1 MSNYTILHDTSLE
14 LRRRI
19 HAALAAAADAD
30 FNLST
35 PEADITLSPPG
46 VEVQSDPLLSLYLY
60 HIETSGDLR
69 NQPRL
74 PAGDNGLRYPPEALQ
89 ARYLITPLSEE
100 EEINQLLLGR
110 IIQFLHDEPI
120 LDSLNGVLLDDSFGG
135 GSGQFRLGMEKLTL
149 EQLTQVWSAL
159 DTGYRLSLSYLVRII
174 TIDSAQVVSAAH
186 RVIDA
191 HTAVGL
197 KE

>member
-19 HAALAAAADAD
+19 HAALAAAGDAD

-46 VEVQSDPLLSLYLY
+46 ADVQGEPLLSLYLY

-74 PAGDNGLRYPPEALQ
+74 AAADTGLRYPPEALQ
-89 ARYLITPLSEE
+89 VRYLLTPLNDD
-100 EEINQLLLGR
+100 EEINQLILGR
-110 IIQFLHDEPI
+110 IIQFFHDEPF

-135 GSGQFRLGMEKLTL
+135 SSGQFRLSMEKLTL

-159 DTGYRLSLSYLVRII
+159 DTGYRLSLSYLVRVVA
-174 TIDSAQVVSAAH
+174 IDSAQTVSAAH

>member
-1 MSNYTILHDTSLE
+1 MSSYTILHDTSLE

-46 VEVQSDPLLSLYLY
+46 ADVQDEPLLSLYLY

-74 PAGDNGLRYPPEALQ
+74 AAGDNGLRYPPEVLQ
-89 ARYLITPLSEE
+89 IHYLITPLNENE
-100 EEINQLLLGR
+100 AINQLLLGR
-110 IIQFLHDEPI
+110 IIQFFHDAPI
-120 LDSLNGVLLDDSFGG
+120 LNSLNGVLLDDSFGG
-135 GSGQFRLGMEKLTL
+135 SSSQFRLSMEKLTL

-159 DTGYRLSLSYLVRII
+159 DTCYRLSLSYLVRII
-174 TIDSAQVVSAAH
+174 AIDSAQAVSAAY